1 MREHRG
7 TGFEVLTSWAFVNLK
22 CPGDYVDD
30 GKPEILEIDME
41 SHGKLIF
48 NMEVKPPML

>member
-1 MREHRG
+1 
-7 TGFEVLTSWAFVNLK
+7 VNLK